1 VPAIRR
7 GLLLLMALAGLGGS
21 ARAADR
27 YFQASDGVTLH
38 YIEEGSGN
46 RTIVFI
52 PGWTMP
58 AWIFELQI
66 RYFSKHYHVIAL
78 DPRGQGLSQIAA
90 GGYNQS
96 RRGYDIADLMLHLG
110 PKPVLLVGWSLGV
123 LDSLAYVH
131 LMGPGRLAGLVLIDN
146 SVGENP
152 PPAPERPRRRSIPL
166 PWDREMGLFVRSM
179 FAHSPG
185 EEYLDQLTLATLVTP
200 PWAARALLAYPVP
213 RTYWRNALYTVTA
226 PILYVVNPRF
236 KGQAANVALHDSQAE
251 CVVFTGTGHAL
262 FIDAPDRFN
271 QTMQS
276 FITNKIWP

>member
-1 VPAIRR
+1 MPAIRWV
-7 GLLLLMALAGLGGS
+7 LVLLLMLSGLWGN
-21 ARAADR
+21 ATAADR
-27 YFQASDGVTLH
+27 YFQTSDGVTLH
-38 YIEEGSGN
+38 YIEEGSGD
-46 RTIVFI
+46 RTIIFI

-78 DPRGQGLSQIAA
+78 DPRGQGLSQVASS
-90 GGYNQS
+90 GYDQT
-96 RRGYDIADLMLHLG
+96 RRGYDIADLIALQG
-110 PKPVLLVGWSLGV
+110 PRPVLLVGWSLGV

-131 LMGPGRLAGLVLIDN
+131 LMGSARLAGLVLIDN

-152 PPAPERPRRRSIPL
+152 PPRPEPSRRGIPL
-166 PWDREMGLFVRSM
+166 PRAREMGLFVRSM

-185 EEYLDQLTLATLVTP
+185 EDYLDELTLATLVTP
-200 PWAARALLAYPVP
+200 PWAAKALLSYPVP
-213 RTYWRNALYTVTA
+213 RTYWRKALYTVTA
-226 PILYVVNPRF
+226 PILYVVNPHL
-236 KGQAANVALHDSQAE
+236 KGQAANVALHDPQAE

-276 FITNKIWP
+276 FITDKIWP

>member
-1 VPAIRR
+1 MSAWQR
-7 GLLLLMALAGLGGS
+7 GLIVVLTLAGLCGR
-21 ARAADR
+21 APAADR
-27 YFQASDGVTLH
+27 YFLTSDGVRLH
-38 YIEEGSGN
+38 YIEQGSGD

-66 RYFSKHYHVIAL
+66 RYFSKRYHVIAL

-90 GGYNQS
+90 SGYDQN
-96 RRGYDIADLMLHLG
+96 RRGYDIADLLARLG
-110 PKPVLLVGWSLGV
+110 PQKVVLVGWSLGV

-131 LMGPGRLAGLVLIDN
+131 LMGPSRLAGLVLIDN

-152 PPAPERPRRRSIPL
+152 PPRPEPVRRGIPL
-166 PWDREMGLFVRSM
+166 PRDREMGLFVRSM

-185 EEYLDQLTLATLVTP
+185 EDYLDELTLATLVTP
-200 PWAARALLAYPVP
+200 PWAARDLLAYPVP
-213 RTYWRNALYTVTA
+213 RTYWRKALYTVTA
-226 PILYVVNPRF
+226 PILYVVNPRL
-236 KGQAANVALHDSQAE
+236 KGQAANVALHDQEAE

-276 FITNKIWP
+276 FITTKIWP